1 METGAEKEGP
11 KERKFDLSKRQIEIG
26 KDFEF
31 TGKKLEELFDLGP
44 KSQYTS

>member
-11 KERKFDLSKRQIEIG
+11 KERIFGLSRGHIEIG

-31 TGKKLEELFDLGP
+31 TENVAQG
-44 KSQYTS
+44 TI